1 MRIAVYGIS
10 KNESAFVQAWADSCA
25 DADYRILVDT
35 GSTDDT
41 AALAVAAGVSVVTQV
56 FDPWRFDVARN
67 HALSLIPEDVD
78 LCISLDLDE
87 VLLPGWRA
95 ALEAAFMPSITRY
108 RYLYT
113 WSWRDDGHPG
123 LQYAGDKIHGRHT
136 HTWRYPVHEVLIP
149 VGEETQGWAELQIHH
164 HRDDDKSRAQY
175 LPLLEL
181 AVSENYEDDRNA
193 HYLARE
199 YMYYERFEE
208 AAAEFKRHLA
218 MPTAR
223 WEAERSESMRYLAK
237 CEPDNAEHWLK
248 LAIQTTPDR
257 REPWVDLAFLY
268 LEEKRWHDCL
278 ETCESAL
285 TLDRKIAEY
294 LTAEHAWGSRLNDM
308 AANAAFQLQR
318 YGLAVEH
325 AQKAVALEPTDSR
338 LHSNLAHMR
347 SSFESWAPA
356 LIEIDGLPTWRR
368 LPTSSIVTVAPP
380 LDALSDWVLMNP
392 SISSDGTALRMTV
405 RVVNYRLNGN
415 QYDMVDEDRVIRTR
429 IGIVDVDSLGV
440 ASQWQWVDDSAALC
454 PHPLFPVEG
463 VEDARLFR
471 HQDKW
476 WILGAIRDFAS
487 SGSIRQVLAEVRDEP
502 APTLDRPWRLPS
514 PLTSDDSASVY
525 EKNWVP
531 IALSPSSLDV
541 VWSTDPFVQ
550 LRLDSLT
557 RQVVPVSGRSTALAT
572 HDLRGSTPVF
582 TTPHGPVY
590 VVHEVGPLIFEG
602 DRPHRTYLHR
612 FVTYCDDHVLIGQPW
627 TIEGL
632 ALEYVAGAAFLNDTL
647 YLSYGRDDQLA
658 KVAVCSWDEIS
669 YLIQKTC

>member
-25 DADYRILVDT
+25 EADYRILVDT

-41 AALAVAAGVSVVTQV
+41 AALALAAGVSVVTQV

-87 VLLPGWRA
+87 VMVPGWRA
-95 ALEAAFMPSITRY
+95 ALEASFTPTVTRY

-113 WSWRDDGHPG
+113 WSWKEDGQPG
-123 LQYAGDKIHGRHT
+123 LQYGGDKIHARHT

-149 VGEETQGWAELQIHH
+149 IGEEVQGWTEVQIHH
-164 HRDDDKSRAQY
+164 HRDQDKSRDQY

-181 AVSENYEDDRNA
+181 AVAENLEDDRNA

-223 WEAERSESMRYLAK
+223 WDAERAQSMRFLAK
-237 CEPDNAEHWLK
+237 CEPQHAEYWLK
-248 LAIQTTPDR
+248 LAIETTPDR

-268 LEEKRWHDCL
+268 MDHERWGDCL
-278 ETCESAL
+278 ATCESAL
-285 TLDRKIAEY
+285 VLDRRILEY
-294 LTAEHAWGSRLNDM
+294 LAEEASWGSRLNDM
-308 AANAAFQLQR
+308 AAKAAFHLQR
-318 YGLAVEH
+318 FELAIEH
-325 AQKAVALEPTDSR
+325 ALQALTYEPANTR
-338 LHSNLAHMR
+338 LQGNLAQIR
-347 SSFESWAPA
+347 SSLDSWAPA
-356 LIEIDGLPTWRR
+356 QMVVDGVTTWRT
-368 LPTSSIVTVAPP
+368 LPTSSIVTVVSP
-380 LDALSDWVLMNP
+380 LDAPPGWVLMNP
-392 SISSDGTALRMTV
+392 SIASDGTALRMTV
-405 RVVNYRLNGN
+405 RVVNYLLAGS
-415 QYDMVDEDRVIRTR
+415 QYLMADDDKVIRTR
-429 IGIVDVDSLGV
+429 IGIVDVDASGV
-440 ASQWQWVDDSAALC
+440 ASQWQWVDDSAALS
-454 PHPLFPVEG
+454 PTPAFPVEG
-463 VEDARLFR
+463 VEDARLFW

-476 WILGAIRDFAS
+476 WILGGVRDFAS
-487 SGSIRQVLAEVRDEP
+487 SGAIRQVLAEVRDEFS
-502 APTLDRPWRLPS
+502 PTLVNPWRLPS
-514 PLTSDDSASVY
+514 PLSSDDSASVY

-531 IALSPSSLDV
+531 IALSPSTLDV

-550 LRLDSLT
+550 LRLDALT
-557 RQVVPVSGRSTALAT
+557 RQVAPVAGRATALAK

-582 TTPHGPVY
+582 VTPNGPVY
-590 VVHEVGPLIFEG
+590 VVHEVGPAIYEG

-612 FVTYCDDHVLIGQPW
+612 FVAHCGDHVHVGQPW

-647 YLSYGRDDQLA
+647 YLSYGRDDRLA
-658 KVAVCSWDEIS
+658 KVAVCSWSNVSE
-669 YLIQKTC
+669 LVPKTC